1 MPSSYRGHNTQ
12 SMPLTPPYTDG
23 YYPPSAI
30 QYSMAAMGQ
39 AGLASRRD
47 QYGSSSDNFPNR
59 YTPRYSVGSYNPS
72 AYSEY
77 ESRPASNYVQPTGN
91 AKAPML
97 PPIQTQNH
105 SVTEYPHSQ
114 LQRAKSVVPPK
125 EENIGGVAAHLDYE
139 MEQMVDFVSDSA
151 QGMYDLYQSRICL
164 ADIDIARSVN
174 PNLSVAPQFRKY
186 VSQVLTSTRLPGTTI
201 FYALYHL
208 AHRMT
213 ERSKARMFPKGAGQ
227 VYRMLTTA
235 LLLGSKFL
243 DDNTF
248 QNRSWSE
255 VSNIPVAELN
265 IAELEWLKDINW
277 NLHVDPDHPDG
288 YRLWE
293 AKWRSYQAKQVEL
306 SLASLKLSPLNPN
319 IQRQPSFSKQ
329 VPSTLTYPN
338 AYYNPAFGANV
349 KDRLPSQW
357 QAPQYDTGYENWP
370 ASAKA
375 LQYSP
380 PSAPHTGPNTPEWYN
395 RGWYGND
402 YRSYGS
408 SEATTP
414 ASAQSF
420 QSFAQQA
427 SYQKTYPQQYS
438 QGNWSGHNPTCGCGY
453 CVPTTHDPFYAGLQY
468 RSQAAAG

>member
-1 MPSSYRGHNTQ
+1 
-12 SMPLTPPYTDG
+12 MPLTPPYTDG
-23 YYPPSAI
+23 CYPPGAM

-39 AGLASRRD
+39 AGLPSRQD
-47 QYGSSSDNFPNR
+47 QYGSASDNFSNR

-72 AYSEY
+72 VYSEY
-77 ESRPASNYVQPTGN
+77 ENRPASGYIPPTGN
-91 AKAPML
+91 AKVPML

-105 SVTEYPHSQ
+105 STTEYPQSQ
-114 LQRAKSVVPPK
+114 VQRTKPVVPPK
-125 EENIGGVAAHLDYE
+125 EDKDKTVGGVAAKLDYE
-139 MEQMVDFVSDSA
+139 MEQMVDFVSESA

-164 ADIDIARSVN
+164 ADIDFVRSVN
-174 PNLSVAPQFRKY
+174 PNVAVAPQFRKY
-186 VSQVLTSTRLPGTTI
+186 VSQVLTSTRLPSSTI
-201 FYALYHL
+201 FYGLYYL

-213 ERSKARMFPKGAGQ
+213 ELSKARIFPKGAGQ
-227 VYRMLTTA
+227 VYRMFTTA

-248 QNRSWSE
+248 QNRSWSD

-265 IAELEWLKDINW
+265 ILELEWLKSIEW
-277 NLHVDPDHPDG
+277 NLHVDVDHPDG
-288 YRLWE
+288 FRLWE
-293 AKWRSYQAKQVEL
+293 AKWRSFQAKKVEL
-306 SLASLKLSPLNPN
+306 SLASLKLSPMNPN

-329 VPSTLTYPN
+329 NSSTLPYPN
-338 AYYNPAFGANV
+338 TYYNPAFETNV
-349 KDRLPSQW
+349 KDRSPW
-357 QAPQYDTGYENWP
+357 QASQYGTGYENWS

-375 LQYSP
+375 QYSP
-380 PSAPHTGPNTPEWYN
+380 PSAPQTGPTTPDWYG
-395 RGWYGND
+395 RAWYGNE

-408 SEATTP
+408 SEVTTP

-427 SYQKTYPQQYS
+427 SYQKTYPQQYN

-468 RSQAAAG
+468 RSQTAAG

>member
-1 MPSSYRGHNTQ
+1 MPSSYHGFVPQ
-12 SMPLTPPYTDG
+12 PMPLTPPYTDG
-23 YYPPSAI
+23 SYPPGGMP
-30 QYSMAAMGQ
+30 YSLANMGQ
-39 AGLASRRD
+39 GSMPRHRE
-47 QYGSSSDNFPNR
+47 QYAPASDNFNKQYLSR
-59 YTPRYSVGSYNPS
+59 YPMRTYNPS
-72 AYSEY
+72 TYSEHGHP
-77 ESRPASNYVQPTGN
+77 SDYVAPTGN
-91 AKAPML
+91 AKLPML

-105 SVTEYPHSQ
+105 SVTEYPQTSSQ
-114 LQRAKSVVPPK
+114 RTKPVVPPK
-125 EENIGGVAAHLDYE
+125 EEKPMGGVAQHLDYE

-174 PNLSVAPQFRKY
+174 PNVSVPATFRKY
-186 VSQVLTSTRLPGTTI
+186 VSQVLTSTRLPSSTI
-201 FYALYHL
+201 FYGLYYL

-213 ERSKARMFPKGAGQ
+213 ELSKAGNYARGAGQ

-265 IAELEWLKDINW
+265 TLELEWLKSIEWD
-277 NLHVDPDHPDG
+277 LHVDLDHPDG
-288 YRLWE
+288 FRLWE
-293 AKWRSYQAKQVEL
+293 ARWRSYQAKKVEL
-306 SLASLKLSPLNPN
+306 SMASLKLSPLNPN
-319 IQRQPSFSKQ
+319 IQRQPSLNKRVS
-329 VPSTLTYPN
+329 PTLPYPN
-338 AYYNPAFGANV
+338 AYYNPTYGGST
-349 KDRLPSQW
+349 DRLPTQW
-357 QAPQYDTGYENWP
+357 QTSGYDNGYENWP
-370 ASAKA
+370 SSAKA
-375 LQYSP
+375 QYSP
-380 PSAPHTGPNTPEWYN
+380 PSAPHTGPNTPEWYG

-427 SYQKTYPQQYS
+427 SYQKAYPAQYN

-468 RSQAAAG
+468 RSQTVAG